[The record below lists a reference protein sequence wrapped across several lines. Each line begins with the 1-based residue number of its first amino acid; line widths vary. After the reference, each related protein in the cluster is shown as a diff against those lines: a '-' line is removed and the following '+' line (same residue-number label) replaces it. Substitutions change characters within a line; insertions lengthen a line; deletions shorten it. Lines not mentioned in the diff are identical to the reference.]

1 MFPVQRR
8 QFYVKVASFRMAH
21 LPERTAMDTRR
32 LSVLGL
38 ILGIASIGG
47 FSVTVRSAPPAIGSS
62 VQTPVPAQAGRGPR
76 PAPTREREHII
87 EGTKA
92 DDVIDG
98 TDADDWLFG
107 REAND
112 VLRGGN
118 GRDTLDGGPGDDLL
132 IGGAGQDVIDGG
144 AGRDTINGGDDNDF
158 IDGGEDDDGIDGG
171 AGNDDLD
178 GGDGDDV
185 VTGGPGDDALAGGDG
200 NDVINGGDG
209 VDRIFGRDNDDRLSG
224 GPGND
229 VIEGGDG
236 RDALNGDGGD
246 DRLDGGEDDDVLSGG
261 PGNDLLQGEAGRDVV
276 IGEAGNDTLLGSR
289 GDDSLD
295 GGSEN
300 DTLLGGSGRDVLSGG
315 LGDDLLIGGPGAD
328 ILRGDGDNDLFVVS
342 AGHVTPGDVELIDG
356 GAGNDTL
363 ILNGFPYLGPASVK
377 EPARDLID
385 PASGGSY
392 RVQSVEQI
400 QYSQLFTHVG
410 SSEANPASFEFI
422 NPAPEPTNAR
432 VVFFNSEGAALAQQ
446 VAAGA
451 AQAGHA
457 FAVPALGR
465 IKFSASGPAQ
475 KARGS
480 ALVFADRPLA
490 GMIDSA
496 LPDLGALHANEARLL
511 ESFIVPVSR
520 SKANGTDT
528 GVAVFAGAV
537 ASNVKFTLRRP
548 SGEEVST
555 ANDGAQEIALPAN
568 GHRIAFVSELFGFL
582 GDEFEGTM
590 TVEGGIDRPEEGG
603 PLAGTGLHR
612 DLKTGT
618 VTPFAVIPVAAQS
631 SAATAHFASFP
642 VGGDYQS
649 AITLINPSSVTPARG
664 TLAFFDPAGQPRAIA
679 VNGQAAATSIAFDLP
694 PLGSAT
700 FTASAAGPPR
710 PGAARAIAKEGVVN
724 GVVHLASAT
733 AGRLRATASEVGNS
747 FMIPVNRSR
756 ASGVNTTITLAARD
770 AAATVTLTLY
780 DARGTEVTGGRAQVQ
795 LPANGGSSQ
804 ALDALFAKADT
815 TDFQGSALVKA
826 AGATFAITVTQT
838 NGGSLSV
845 MPAIAAR

>member
-1 MFPVQRR
+1 
-8 QFYVKVASFRMAH
+8 
-21 LPERTAMDTRR
+21 MDTRR

-47 FSVTVRSAPPAIGSS
+47 FTIAVGSAPAPSSRTPA
-62 VQTPVPAQAGRGPR
+62 PAQDGRGAR

-87 EGTKA
+87 EGTKV

-98 TDADDWLFG
+98 GDADDWLFG
-107 REAND
+107 REGND

-132 IGGAGQDVIDGG
+132 AGGAGQDVLDGG

-178 GGDGDDV
+178 GGDGDDL

-224 GPGND
+224 GAGND

-236 RDALNGDGGD
+236 RDALNGDAGD
-246 DRLDGGEDDDVLSGG
+246 DRLDGGEDDDVLRGG
-261 PGNDLLQGEAGRDVV
+261 AGNDRLQGESGRDVL
-276 IGEAGNDTLLGSR
+276 IGEAGNDVLLGSR

-295 GGSEN
+295 GGDDN
-300 DTLLGGSGRDVLSGG
+300 DTLIAGSGRDVVSGG
-315 LGDDLLIGGPGAD
+315 LGDDLLIGGLGAD
-328 ILRGDGDNDLFVVS
+328 ILRGDADNDLFVVS
-342 AGHVTPGDVELIDG
+342 AGHVTSGDVELIDG

-363 ILNGFPYLGPASVK
+363 ILNGFPYVGAAD
-377 EPARDLID
+377 PARDLVD

-392 RVQSVEQI
+392 RVLSVEQI

-410 SSEANPASFEFI
+410 STAANPASFEFI
-422 NPAPEPTNAR
+422 NPASSATNAR
-432 VVFFNSEGAALAQQ
+432 IVFFDSEGAALNQQ

-451 AQAGHA
+451 AQASHA
-457 FAVPALGR
+457 FSVPALGR
-465 IKFSASGPAQ
+465 VKFDASGPAQ
-475 KARGS
+475 AARGS

-496 LPDLGALHANEARLL
+496 LPDLGALRANEARLL

-528 GVAVFAGAV
+528 GVAVFGSAV
-537 ASNVKFTLRRP
+537 ASNVKFTLRRT

-555 ANDGAQEIALPAN
+555 ANDGAQEVAVPAN
-568 GHRIAFVSELFGFL
+568 GHRIAFVSQLFGFL

-590 TVEGGIDRPEEGG
+590 TVEGGIDRPDEGG

-612 DLKTGT
+612 DLKSGN
-618 VTPFAVIPVAAQS
+618 VTPFAVIPVAPQA
-631 SAATAHFASFP
+631 SAPTAHFASFP

-649 AITLINPSSVTPARG
+649 AITLINPSSVAPARG

-679 VNGQAAATSIAFDLP
+679 VNGQAAATSIAFDLS

-700 FTASAAGPPR
+700 FTASATGALR
-710 PGAARAIAKEGVVN
+710 PGTARAIAKEGVVN
-724 GVVHLASAT
+724 GVAQLASAT
-733 AGRLRATASEVGNS
+733 AGRLRATASDVGNS
-747 FMIPVNRSR
+747 FMIPVNRNR
-756 ASGVNTTITLAARD
+756 ASAVNTNITLAADD
-770 AAATVTLTLY
+770 AAATVTLILY
-780 DARGTEVTGGRAQVQ
+780 DARGTEVAAGRAQVQ

-815 TDFQGSALVKA
+815 NDFHGSVVVKA
-826 AGATFAITVTQT
+826 EGAAFAITVTQT
-838 NGGSLSV
+838 SGGNLTV
-845 MPAIAAR
+845 MPAIATR

>member
-1 MFPVQRR
+1 
-8 QFYVKVASFRMAH
+8 
-21 LPERTAMDTRR
+21 MDTRR

-38 ILGIASIGG
+38 IVGIALIGG
-47 FSVTVRSAPPAIGSS
+47 FSIAAGSAAPAIRSS
-62 VQTPVPAQAGRGPR
+62 LQTPATSQGRAAR
-76 PAPTREREHII
+76 PVPTREREHII

-98 TDADDWLFG
+98 TEADDWLFG
-107 REAND
+107 REGND

-132 IGGAGQDVIDGG
+132 AGGAGQDVIDGG

-178 GGDGDDV
+178 GGDGDDS
-185 VTGGPGDDALAGGDG
+185 VTGGAGDDALAGGDG
-200 NDVINGGDG
+200 NDVITGGDG

-224 GPGND
+224 GAGND

-236 RDALNGDGGD
+236 RDALNGDAGD
-246 DRLDGGEDDDVLSGG
+246 DRLDGGEDDDVLRGG
-261 PGNDLLQGEAGRDVV
+261 PGDDILQGESGRDVV
-276 IGEAGNDTLLGSR
+276 IGEAGNDMLLGSR

-295 GGSEN
+295 GGDDN
-300 DTLLGGSGRDVLSGG
+300 DTLIAGNGRDVLSGG
-315 LGDDLLIGGPGAD
+315 LGDDFLIGGLGAD
-328 ILRGDGDNDLFVVS
+328 LLRGDADNDLFLVS

-363 ILNGFPYLGPASVK
+363 VLNGFPYVGAVSAK
-377 EPARDLID
+377 DPARDLID
-385 PASGGSY
+385 PASGGAY
-392 RVQSVEQI
+392 RILSVEQI
-400 QYSQLFTHVG
+400 QYSHLFTHLG
-410 SSEANPASFEFI
+410 STAANPASFEFI
-422 NPAPEPTNAR
+422 NPVPAATNAR
-432 VVFFNSEGAALAQQ
+432 IVFFDSEGAALNQQ

-457 FAVPALGR
+457 FTVPALGR
-465 IKFSASGPAQ
+465 VKFSASGPAQ

-480 ALVFADRPLA
+480 ALVFADKPLG
-490 GMIDSA
+490 GMVDSA
-496 LPDLGALHANEARLL
+496 LPDLGALRANEARLL

-528 GVAVFAGAV
+528 GVAVFGSAV
-537 ASNVKFTLRRP
+537 ASNVKFTLRRAN
-548 SGEEVST
+548 GEEVST
-555 ANDGAQEIALPAN
+555 ANDGAQEMAVPAN

-612 DLKTGT
+612 DLKIDS
-618 VTPFAVIPVAAQS
+618 VTPFAVIPVAPQF
-631 SAATAHFASFP
+631 SASVAHFASFP

-649 AITLINPSSVTPARG
+649 AITLINPSTITPARG

-679 VNGQAAATSIAFDLP
+679 VNGQPAATSMAFDLA

-700 FTASAAGPPR
+700 FTASATGPVR
-710 PGAARAIAKEGVVN
+710 PGLARAIAKEGSVN
-724 GVVHLASAT
+724 GLAQLASAT
-733 AGRLRATASEVGNS
+733 AGRLRATASDVGNS
-747 FMIPVNRSR
+747 FMIPVNSNRV
-756 ASGVNTTITLAARD
+756 SGVNTNIMLAAHD
-770 AAATVTLTLY
+770 GAATVTLILY
-780 DARGTEVTGGRAQVQ
+780 DSRGTEVAGGRAQVQ
-795 LPANGGSSQ
+795 LAANGGSSQ
-804 ALDALFAKADT
+804 ALDVLFAKADT
-815 TDFQGSALVKA
+815 ADFQGSVVVRGE
-826 AGATFAITVTQT
+826 GATFAITVAQT
-838 NGGSLSV
+838 SSGTLSV
-845 MPAIAAR
+845 MPAIATR